1 MRPRAGRLRRRG
13 DVTGVDW
20 VDRRVNVNVT
30 RDQVRSAPAF
40 DPVAMADEV
49 MQEQLHRHFRWSGFA
64 A

>member
-1 MRPRAGRLRRRG
+1 
-13 DVTGVDW
+13 VTGVDW

-30 RDQVRSAPAF
+30 RDKVRSAPAF